1 MMAAAEFLDK
11 ILATPLAT
19 KVLYEHESHTVVAE
33 PENAEKIDRWIASG
47 KEIVVYPGGSIWAV
61 SVVEA
66 LDQMGGRLSLSDSDP
81 KKWGQFVAGREI
93 QNFRD
98 IYKSNPD
105 VRVAICSGSSGS
117 AIRRQLQEYL
127 DADKM
132 ADVDVF
138 PDVEEYRRF
147 VENNRKQIVSI
158 ANRLADKP
166 SKETYLNY
174 IAARILLDKSAFSAL
189 YEQDQ
194 YFVNGIMDLRDDE
207 VFMDCGAYDGDTIN
221 EFIQRTG
228 KIFRKIYGFEP
239 DRENYAKLSDYVR
252 SLDDDRVEIFNK
264 GVFSSQATFSSNP
277 ANLGTSSSCISEDAD
292 FVGGIIEVDAL
303 DAMLESSV
311 PPTFIKMD
319 IEGAEKE
326 ALLGGK
332 EIISRYRPK
341 LAICAYHELE
351 DVLELPKIVWGLNP
365 DYRIYFRHHTIFSD
379 ELVMYCL

>member
-81 KKWGQFVAGREI
+81 NKWGQFVAGQEI
-93 QNFRD
+93 QNFKD

-105 VRVAICSGSSGS
+105 VRVAICSGSFGP

-132 ADVDVF
+132 ADVNVFCDVG
-138 PDVEEYRRF
+138 VYRRF
-147 VENNRKQIVSI
+147 VKNNRRQIAYIVS
-158 ANRLADKP
+158 RLADKR
-166 SKETYLNY
+166 SKETYMGY
-174 IAARILLDKSAFSAL
+174 IRAHILLDKSIFSTL
-189 YEQDQ
+189 CEKHQ
-194 YFVNGIMDLRDDE
+194 YFVNGIVDLRDDE
-207 VFMDCGAYDGDTIN
+207 VYVDCGAYDGDTIK
-221 EFIQRTG
+221 EFIRRNG

-239 DRENYAKLSDYVR
+239 DGENYARLSDYVR

-277 ANLGTSSSCISEDAD
+277 ANLGTSSSCIYGEAGPVS
-292 FVGGIIEVDAL
+292 GIMKVDAL
-303 DAMLESSV
+303 DAMLDTSV

-365 DYRIYFRHHTIFSD
+365 DYRIYFRHHTIGPN
-379 ELVMYCL
+379 ELVMYCR

>member
-264 GVFSSQATFSSNP
+264 GVFSSKATFSSNP

-311 PPTFIKMD
+311 PPTLIKMD

-332 EIISRYRPK
+332 ESISRYRPK
-341 LAICAYHELE
+341 LAICAYHKPE
-351 DVLELPKIVWGLNP
+351 DILELPGGINP
-365 DYRIYFRHHTIFSD
+365 DYRIYFRHHTIGPN
-379 ELVMYCL
+379 ELVMYCR